1 MLKTLTSPQITRWGS
16 PVITYDR
23 FLPEIRKVKHALNAL
38 TTDHI
43 GACIP
48 YQELHIYYLEGP
60 LQREEESLL
69 GPDFLGNW
77 IEEDSSF
84 LFFSRPSRELVQR
97 IVDKNSELRL
107 IDEFHFTYE
116 EWQGGKI
123 KPFKVSRFL
132 IVPPWENSRDNDGG
146 TKLLLDP
153 GVVFGTSLH
162 PTTRDCLCALVKAYE
177 RYRFPQVLDLGT
189 GTGILAIGAALL
201 GAERVLAVDNNPLA
215 VRIAVRNIRLN
226 GLEERVEVEEG
237 LAEDFM
243 DYNSDL
249 LVANIHYDV
258 ILKLIQGEG
267 FLKKKCFILSGL
279 MRSQARD
286 IRFLLS
292 RYPIDIVHEWNH
304 DMIWYTI
311 LGRVKGARGG

>member
-1 MLKTLTSPQITRWGS
+1 
-16 PVITYDR
+16 
-23 FLPEIRKVKHALNAL
+23 LNTL
-38 TTDHI
+38 TTDHT
-43 GACIP
+43 GARIP
-48 YQELHIYYLEGP
+48 YEELYIYYLEGP

-97 IVDKNSELRL
+97 IVNKNKRLRL

-116 EWQGGKI
+116 EWHGGKI
-123 KPFKVSRFL
+123 RPFKVSRFL
-132 IVPPWENSRDNDGG
+132 IVPPWENSQEGDGG
-146 TKLLLDP
+146 KKILLDP

-162 PTTRDCLCALVKAYE
+162 ATTRDCLRALVKIYE
-177 RYRFPQVLDLGT
+177 KYRFPKVLDLGT
-189 GTGILAIGAALL
+189 GTGILAIGATLL
-201 GAERVLAVDNNPLA
+201 GAESVLAVDNNPLA
-215 VRIAVRNIRLN
+215 VRIALQNIRLN
-226 GLEERVEVEEG
+226 GLEARVEVEEG
-237 LAEDFM
+237 LAENFIDHR
-243 DYNSDL
+243 SDL
-249 LVANIHYDV
+249 LVANINYDV
-258 ILKLIQGEG
+258 ILKLIKGEG

-292 RYPIDIVHEWNH
+292 RYPIEIVYEWNH

-311 LGRVKGARGG
+311 LGRVRDYSYG